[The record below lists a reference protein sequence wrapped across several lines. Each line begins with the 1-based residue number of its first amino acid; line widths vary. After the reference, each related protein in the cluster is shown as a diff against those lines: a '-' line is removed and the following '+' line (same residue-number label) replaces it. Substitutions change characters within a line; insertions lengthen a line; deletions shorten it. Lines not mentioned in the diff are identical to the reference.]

1 MSLFVFLGTLM
12 SNSRF
17 ALILATLLLTISTWS
32 AAATFMVE
40 KIQVRGLERISKQT
54 VLHYLPVKQGQSFN
68 TASSSKLIQALY
80 NTDFFTNVGLFR
92 DGGTLVVKVEE
103 RPTISGIDIT
113 GNKQIPQDKLNEAV
127 KKLGLQTG
135 RFLNR
140 ATLDEVKQALQ
151 NQYNA
156 TGRYNAKVDITQT
169 KEPRNRVAIAIKISE
184 GVVAKVAGIQ
194 IIGNTVFPESTLQD
208 QLKLTTAGI
217 FSFFSRSD
225 EYSSDKL
232 QQSES
237 ALESYYMNHG
247 YLRIHIDSSQVTI
260 TPDRKHVYI
269 VIKLSE
275 GGQYRVAGYQL
286 TGNVLGQ
293 RSALLSTIQFKKGDI
308 FSRQEIM
315 KSNQGMMTL
324 LGNKG
329 YAFAQIQPQPKINEA
344 NKTVFVNFDV
354 KPGRQYFVRD
364 IVFSGNDSTSQ
375 IALRKQ
381 LYQMEGGLYSSQKI
395 HDSVYTLQQNTY
407 LSPQPPIQVQPVKV
421 PGTNDM
427 LDLKV
432 GVAERLSA
440 QFQLTFGYSQ
450 AYGFMASTGITQSNF
465 MGTGKTVGFSL
476 SASAYQ
482 KNFSV
487 NYVNP
492 YYTPDG
498 VSRSISVFGSKTS
511 SDQLS
516 IAEYNTDSYGVNIGY
531 SFPLSVY
538 SSLNLGY
545 GVTRTILKK
554 GGSFSNTVDDFIA
567 QHGSM
572 YDQLM
577 LTAGWSRRTTDRP
590 ILPTKGTIQSLSLSI
605 SAPMDEHKLEYYKLS
620 YTGDWYQPMLKYF
633 ILHMHG
639 TVGFG
644 DGYDALH
651 ELPFFQNYYA
661 GGLGVQGLNR
671 AYYPFSLGPK
681 DKSGNQIGGN
691 LLVSGHISLI
701 LPDLFNSP
709 TVRPSIFLDA
719 GNVFDTGNANSAA
732 FPNRFKGK
740 NVRYSYGAQIQWW
753 TPLNIPLIFSLAK
766 PINDSPND
774 QLDTFQF
781 TIGTMY

>member
-1 MSLFVFLGTLM
+1 MI
-12 SNSRF
+12 NSR
-17 ALILATLLLTISTWS
+17 LSLLLASILLTICTWS
-32 AAATFMVE
+32 VAATFTVQ
-40 KIQVRGLERISKQT
+40 KIQVQGLQSIPKQT
-54 VLHYLPVKQGQSFN
+54 VLHYLPIKQGEQFN
-68 TASSSKLIQALY
+68 SAKSSQLIQALY
-80 NTDFFTNVGLFR
+80 KTDFFTNVSLFR
-92 DGGTLVVKVEE
+92 DGNTLMVKVQE
-103 RPTISGIDIT
+103 RPTISEINIT
-113 GNKQIPQDKLNEAV
+113 GNKQIPQDKLDDAV

-156 TGRYNAKVDITQT
+156 TGRYNATVDITQT
-169 KEPRNRVAIAIKISE
+169 SQPRNRVAISIKISE
-184 GVVAKVAGIQ
+184 GAVAKVAGIRVL
-194 IIGNTVFPESTLQD
+194 GNTVFPNSTILE
-208 QLKLTTAGI
+208 QLKLSPSNF

-232 QQSES
+232 QQSEQ
-237 ALESYYMNHG
+237 AIESYYMNNG

-269 VIKLSE
+269 VISISE
-275 GGQYRVAGYQL
+275 GSQYRVSGYKL
-286 TGNVLGQ
+286 IGNVLNQ
-293 RSALLSTIQFKKGDI
+293 RSELLANVNIKKGDV
-308 FSRQEIM
+308 FSRQDIM
-315 KSNQGMMTL
+315 TSNKSMTAL
-324 LGNKG
+324 LGTQG
-329 YAFAQIQPQPKINEA
+329 YAFAQIQPQPKINEHD
-344 NKTVFVNFDV
+344 KTVFIDFNVQ
-354 KPGRQYFVRD
+354 PGREYYVRD

-381 LYQMEGGLYSSQKI
+381 LYQMEGGLYSSQQI

-407 LSPQPPIQVQPVKV
+407 LAPQPPIQVQPVKV

-427 LDLKV
+427 LDLNV
-432 GVAERLSA
+432 NLAERLSA

-487 NYVNP
+487 SYVNP
-492 YYTPDG
+492 YYTADG
-498 VSRSISVFGSKTS
+498 VSRSISIFGSKTS

-516 IAEYNTDSYGVNIGY
+516 IAEYNTDSYGLNVGY

-554 GGSFSNTVDDFIA
+554 GGSFSSTVDDFIKS
-567 QHGSM
+567 HGSM

-590 ILPTKGTIQSLSLSI
+590 ILPTKGTSQSVNLSI
-605 SAPMDEHKLEYYKLS
+605 SAPMDKHKLEYYKLS

-633 ILHMHG
+633 ILHLHG
-639 TVGFG
+639 TVGYG
-644 DGYDALH
+644 DGYDTLH

-671 AYYPFSLGPK
+671 AYYPFSLGPR
-681 DKSGNQIGGN
+681 DTSGNQIGGN

-701 LPDLFNSP
+701 LPDFFNTP
-709 TVRPSIFLDA
+709 TVRTSIFLDG
-719 GNVFDTGNANSAA
+719 GNVFDTGNADAAA
-732 FPNRFKGK
+732 FSNRFKGK
-740 NVRYSYGAQIQWW
+740 NIRYSYGTQIQWW